1 MTDPVKDA
9 IRDLRTISERGEIDW
24 RDAARLAGIA
34 SLIEH
39 IQADRE
45 QYRARIMQLERAA

>member
-1 MTDPVKDA
+1 VTDPVKDA